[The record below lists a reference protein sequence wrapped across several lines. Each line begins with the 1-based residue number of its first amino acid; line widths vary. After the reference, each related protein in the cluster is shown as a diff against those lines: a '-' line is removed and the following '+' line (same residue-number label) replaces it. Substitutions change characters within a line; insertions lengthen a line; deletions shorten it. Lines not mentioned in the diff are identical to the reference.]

1 MRIAQRSQTRLPAQR
16 TTDAAPQQARAMRR
30 RRYRVA
36 APVAAAMAVGLVA
49 LAMATGSGTNAP
61 GAGNTFAQA
70 AINDSSPE
78 ARLIVAGPSAALP
91 LTDGDWR
98 LDGVVV
104 DKSWFT
110 GNYTGSATLTYTGK
124 AAQADANF
132 SVGVYAG
139 TTYVGRL
146 TGTVHALPSGQH
158 AFVSLSSLDE
168 YESGPYHYAF
178 LDAR

>member
-1 MRIAQRSQTRLPAQR
+1 
-16 TTDAAPQQARAMRR
+16 
-30 RRYRVA
+30 V
-36 APVAAAMAVGLVA
+36 AVGLVA
-49 LAMATGSGTNAP
+49 VAVATGNNTHAP
-61 GAGNTFAQA
+61 AAGNTFAQA
-70 AINDSSPE
+70 AVNDASAE

-110 GNYTGSATLTYTGK
+110 GNYTGAATLTYTGK
-124 AAQADANF
+124 AAQADADF
-132 SVGVYAG
+132 SVGVYTG

-178 LDAR
+178 LDVR